1 MIETMKAALFYG
13 VRDVRVEEAPVNQP
27 ESDQALIKIEACGI
41 CPTDMK
47 SYTGVRKTSLRGK
60 STFPRVL
67 GHEWVGEIVQVGRDF
82 HGFGIGDRVAADW
95 RVACGSCHYCKKG
108 MFNYCLDMQ
117 HNRVV
122 GGFCAYGIRTA
133 RNMRLIPDSV
143 SYDEAVFTE
152 PLACCTNGN
161 KQSNISMGDDV
172 VVIGASPIG
181 LQHLQL
187 AKRQGAR
194 MIVSEL
200 LKRRLRV
207 PKELGADDTV
217 CAQ

>member
-1 MIETMKAALFYG
+1 
-13 VRDVRVEEAPVNQP
+13 
-27 ESDQALIKIEACGI
+27 
-41 CPTDMK
+41 
-47 SYTGVRKTSLRGK
+47 
-60 STFPRVL
+60 
-67 GHEWVGEIVQVGRDF
+67 
-82 HGFGIGDRVAADW
+82 
-95 RVACGSCHYCKKG
+95 

-187 AKRQGAR
+187 AQRHGAR